1 MQSQNKITLEK
12 SLVKERKENLRL
24 NSQLKN
30 KETQLLAIN
39 KQLTAANTKLKRLKP
54 SNNQKQKGD
63 FESIIEAYILLDLNR
78 NILDINTAALAIL
91 EVVTSDEI
99 LTLNDFIPSNEKE
112 NVETAYK
119 ELQEH
124 KVLSKFKLKIKT
136 PNKTIKLVNLNA
148 NLITDEQGK
157 PLAYQAIVKDITK
170 ETKRKNLLIAS
181 ENRLKTLVQT
191 F

>member
-54 SNNQKQKGD
+54 SNKQKGD

-78 NILDINTAALAIL
+78 NILDISTAALAIL

-136 PNKTIKLVNLNA
+136 PNKTIKLVNINA

-157 PLAYQAIVKDITK
+157 HLAYQAIVKDITK